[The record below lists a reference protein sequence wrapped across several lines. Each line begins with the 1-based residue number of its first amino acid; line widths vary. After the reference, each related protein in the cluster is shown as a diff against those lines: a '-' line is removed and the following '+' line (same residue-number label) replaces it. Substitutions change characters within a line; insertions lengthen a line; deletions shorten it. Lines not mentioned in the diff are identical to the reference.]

1 MKPIKSNA
9 RLRAKVIDCLSAQA
23 RRKIRMR
30 SSSGLDHGVPRE
42 SGLDLGARLA
52 RPRPARVAL
61 RAHARLLPRGGLFH
75 PPTLPKI
82 SSGSIDSAISATS
95 FKVSGPVTLHAPCML
110 RLLSLRL
117 ACGSSSAQVQ
127 SDRGLET
134 RLSRLP
140 PELPPEC
147 EPPPPQAFVGSVES
161 TFLRR
166 SKRPSEVPD
175 WSHLLWQRRLAS
187 RPPGSSVWHASI

>member
-1 MKPIKSNA
+1 MIVCL
-9 RLRAKVIDCLSAQA
+9 LRPGGRSECVLPPASTTAFHASPASTSAPA
-23 RRKIRMR
+23 
-30 SSSGLDHGVPRE
+30 SL
-42 SGLDLGARLA
+42 GLDLRMWLFVLA
-52 RPRPARVAL
+52 L
-61 RAHARLLPRGGLFH
+61 GSCLGGLFH

-95 FKVSGPVTLHAPCML
+95 FKVSGPVTYLACTLHAPCML